1 MEIELGYFKGMQADM
16 SPTKRDPQSYLSAL
30 NVSITNTGTYGSIT
44 NDNGNELLFNFPTI
58 GKAWNITLPAEASVP
73 KLNFIV
79 DGKLKATIGGGSL
92 YTMYNNI
99 INNTSLNSFITEG
112 NMAVYYNN
120 REIKI
125 ISLNNSTI
133 NLSGAGGTEITIIN
147 PGGTPVILGY
157 KQIRDYIF
165 FITTIN
171 GTTDYGQLWKVKYD
185 YDNKSFVG
193 IVNNY
198 LVPSSHLIYVEKLRF
213 NWNKPITEIVAKYNN
228 EKLCK
233 LYIADGINELRHFN
247 VLDTELLGTALS
259 LTGLVPDVT
268 LSTPKIV
275 ETKIGGTYKSG
286 TVKYAYQLY
295 NLFGSETVMS
305 PASGFAHLVSEDDYS
320 NDTSEYKGN
329 AAEED
334 TKKSVTVN
342 IPYIDPTYDMI
353 KVWAIYTNSDLNPT
367 ISLVY
372 ENKVSTDS
380 LTFTDTGSTVLDT
393 LTIEEFNMF
402 TGRTFI
408 PKTITSKDNY
418 LIAGNI
424 QEQLFDIDEV
434 LGYHWDARAYR
445 TALFNTRIFKIN
457 GEPIQLSLA
466 DTVEES
472 NNCIFHQEDDYNEGY
487 KYNRYN
493 VLGGSGVNIDYEFTI
508 TKMYIDT
515 IAGNTGG
522 HQVGTANNNWSSILG
537 TPYYPTN
544 NSYSNYSSPINDAYL
559 KGYRRGEVYRFGI
572 EFIDNRGRRSFV
584 KWIGDIKFPEVQ
596 EEDTKVLYN
605 ANGTDVK
612 DYRITQKIDQY
623 NSIQAN
629 ILGIK
634 FKVNNLPSGYSYRI
648 VRAKREDSDKRIVTT
663 GILKPIIQ
671 RLDYNDDNHNVCSE
685 FTSRFDDQKDI
696 QNMYRLISP
705 EQAFGLLQ
713 KDIKGMN
720 MQVVSKLAYIG
731 ESFPQKTG
739 HNGLNVEGVYRY
751 KLSSEQM
758 LTNNTNVEITD
769 SIQTY
774 PSYSSQY
781 LFNNVNNTTY
791 TYIPYYN
798 VDLYGKGYTGRSFV
812 MATKYQINTA
822 LTGKLFC
829 KATIKNLNNH
839 DYRYGGLDY
848 ASRQRTTYY
857 PCSGLINTTNCIIYG
872 GDTTINM
879 FDYLDC
885 AVDPEQIVNNPN
897 KSAIGQ
903 IIFPTESDINIDL
916 RNDTPRS
923 RNTLGATE
931 QWKLV
936 EKVADGKN
944 LYNDKTYDGN
954 DFGDYP
960 STFTDLYLYN
970 PAYNN
975 NGVSEICSTK
985 PLNYIG
991 INTVDY
997 RIISS
1002 ENSIP
1007 GEYVDG
1013 WTKFLYNNYIDLT
1026 SEYGPVNKLL
1036 VNNGKLYSWQDR
1048 AFAIIAFKDRELIS
1062 TDNGTSLTLG
1072 VGGILSYSQYISII
1086 SGCIHPSSVIN
1097 LDTSVIWFDAL
1108 NKKLYMLS
1116 DKLEPL
1122 SDVKMCSGIFNIK
1135 TNYRKELTFNNM
1147 FLLGLDKDKSKIY
1160 STFSDSDSDLAYT
1173 VSYNGMLSYFESMHS
1188 FIPKFY
1194 IPSYYG
1200 MITIPSERNSIWLHS
1215 EDAPKANYYGIP
1227 YNWGVTCLMGAE
1239 QKFVATNLEFNFES
1253 PVKFSDHVDNNFT
1266 VKFKN
1271 SYSYKELPINKATK
1285 RFRTYRIAIPM
1296 NNRGERFLD
1305 YWIEVKITFD
1315 NANILKRLDNI
1326 KLKGLVP
1333 LI

>member
-1 MEIELGYFKGMQADM
+1 
-16 SPTKRDPQSYLSAL
+16 
-30 NVSITNTGTYGSIT
+30 
-44 NDNGNELLFNFPTI
+44 
-58 GKAWNITLPAEASVP
+58 
-73 KLNFIV
+73 
-79 DGKLKATIGGGSL
+79 
-92 YTMYNNI
+92 
-99 INNTSLNSFITEG
+99 
-112 NMAVYYNN
+112 MAVYYNN
-120 REIKI
+120 RELKI
-125 ISLNNSTI
+125 ISLDETTI
-133 NLSGAGGTEITIIN
+133 EISGAGGIVIDIIN
-147 PGGTPVILGY
+147 PGGSPVILGY

-295 NLFGSETVMS
+295 NLSGAETVMS

-320 NDTSEYKGN
+320 NNTSEYKGN

-342 IPYIDPTYDMI
+342 IPHIDPTYDMI

-434 LGYHWDARAYR
+434 LGYYWDARAYR
-445 TALFNTRIFKIN
+445 LSNFFGSNQLRINNKTMYFTEASSIK
-457 GEPIQLSLA
+457 
-466 DTVEES
+466 EED
-472 NNCIFHQEDDYNEGY
+472 NCIYHQEDDYNYGF
-487 KYNRYN
+487 KFNKN
-493 VLGGSGVNIDYEFTI
+493 GVLGGSGVNIDYEFVV

-515 IAGNTGG
+515 IAENVGG
-522 HQVGTANNNWSSILG
+522 HQVGTTNDNWPSILG
-537 TPYYPTN
+537 TPYYPVN
-544 NSYSNYSSPINDAYL
+544 NSYCNYSSPINDAYL
-559 KGYRRGEVYRFGI
+559 RGYRRGEVYRFGI

-596 EEDTKVLYN
+596 EEDNKVLYN
-605 ANGTDVK
+605 ANGVDIK
-612 DYRITQKIDQY
+612 DYRVTQKIDQY

-648 VRAKREDSDKRIVTT
+648 VRAKREDSDKRIITS
-663 GILKPIIQ
+663 GLLRPIYT
-671 RLDYNDDNHNVCSE
+671 RLDYSDGNKKVCSSLYDG
-685 FTSRFDDQKDI
+685 FNQNKDVL
-696 QNMYRLISP
+696 NLYRLISP
-705 EQAFGLLQ
+705 EQAFGIMQ
-713 KDIKGMN
+713 KDIKGLTLDIN
-720 MQVVSKLAYIG
+720 SCWSIIYD
-731 ESFPQKTG
+731 EYPQSTG
-739 HNGLNVEGVYRY
+739 SGGPNIERVIRVKYLTELLISNV
-751 KLSSEQM
+751 
-758 LTNNTNVEITD
+758 NAEIVD

-774 PSYSSQY
+774 PSYSSSY
-781 LFNNVNNTTY
+781 IFNNVNNNTY
-791 TYIPYYN
+791 NYIPYYN
-798 VDLYGKGYTGRSFV
+798 IADIKGYTGRSFV
-812 MATKYQINTA
+812 LQTKYQINTA
-822 LTGKLFC
+822 LHHKTSIKC
-829 KATIKNLNNH
+829 VIKNLNNH
-839 DYRYGGLDY
+839 DYRYGGIDY

-857 PCSGLINTTNCIIYG
+857 PCSGLVSTSNCIIYG

-885 AVDPEQIVNNPN
+885 AVDPEVIANNN
-897 KSAIGQ
+897 KSTIRQ
-903 IIFPTESDINIDL
+903 LLIPIESDINIDL
-916 RNDTPRS
+916 RHDTPRT
-923 RNTLGATE
+923 RNTQSATE
-931 QWKLV
+931 MWKLV

-960 STFTDLYLYN
+960 NTFTDLYLYN

-1013 WTKFLYNNYIDLT
+1013 WTKFLYNSYIDLT

-1048 AFAIIAFKDRELIS
+1048 AFAMIAFKDRELIS

-1072 VGGILSYSQYISII
+1072 VGDILSYSQYISII

-1160 STFSDSDSDLAYT
+1160 STFSDSDLDVAYT

-1253 PVKFSDHVDNNFT
+1253 PVEFSDHVDNNFI

>member
-1 MEIELGYFKGMQADM
+1 MEINLGYLKGMQPDL
-16 SPTKRDPQSYLSAL
+16 SPTNRDNESYQSAI
-30 NVSITNTGTYGSIT
+30 NIDITGHETYGSIV
-44 NDNGNELLFNFPTI
+44 NSDGNKLLFELPTI
-58 GKAWNITLPAEASVP
+58 GKAWNVTLPAEASVP

-79 DGKLKATIGGGSL
+79 DGKLKATIWGGSL
-92 YTMYNNI
+92 STMYNNI
-99 INNTSLNSFITEG
+99 INNPSLNSFITEG

-147 PGGTPVILGY
+147 PGGIPVILGY
-157 KQIRDYIF
+157 KQVRDYIF
-165 FITTIN
+165 LLTTIT
-171 GTTDYGQLWKVKYD
+171 GTVDYGQIWKIKYD
-185 YDNKSFVG
+185 YNNKSFFDLNG
-193 IVNNY
+193 TL
-198 LVPSSHLIYVEKLRF
+198 LVPSKHLIYVERLKF
-213 NWNKPITEIVAKYNN
+213 DWNIPIIEIVAKYNN
-228 EKLCK
+228 ESLCK
-233 LYIADGINELRHFN
+233 LYIADGRNELRHFN
-247 VLDTELLGTALS
+247 VLDSELLGTSLS
-259 LTGLVPDVT
+259 LTGLVPDIV
-268 LSTPKIV
+268 LSTPKII
-275 ETKIGGTYKSG
+275 ETRVGGSYKSG

-295 NLFGSETVMS
+295 NLSGAETVMS
-305 PASGFAHLVSEDDYS
+305 PASGSIHLADALDYS
-320 NDTSEYKGN
+320 PNTSTYKGT
-329 AAEED
+329 APDTD
-334 TKKSVTVN
+334 TKKSVVVN
-342 IPYIDPTYDMI
+342 IPIIDPTYDMI
-353 KVWAIYTNSDLNPT
+353 KVWAIHSTSTLNPT

-372 ENKVSTDS
+372 ENKISTNS
-380 LTFTDTGSTVLDT
+380 VTFTDTGNITLDT
-393 LTIEEFNMF
+393 LTTEEFNMF

-487 KYNRYN
+487 KYNRYG

-515 IAGNTGG
+515 IAGNIGG
-522 HQVGTANNNWSSILG
+522 HQVGAGNDNWPSILG
-537 TPYYPTN
+537 TPYYPVN
-544 NSYSNYSSPINDAYL
+544 NSYCNYSSPINDAYL

-671 RLDYNDDNHNVCSE
+671 RLDYNDDNHNVCSD

-696 QNMYRLISP
+696 LNMYRLISP

-731 ESFPQKTG
+731 QFFPQQIG
-739 HNGLNVEGVYRY
+739 HHGLNVEGVYRY

-822 LTGKLFC
+822 LTGNYYV

-960 STFTDLYLYN
+960 SSFTDLYLYN
-970 PAYNN
+970 QAYSDI
-975 NGVSEICSTK
+975 GVSEICSTK
-985 PLNYIG
+985 PINYIG

-1013 WTKFLYNNYIDLT
+1013 WTKFLYNSYIDLT
-1026 SEYGPVNKLL
+1026 SEYGSVNKIL

-1048 AFAIIAFKDRELIS
+1048 AFAMIAFKDRELIS

-1086 SGCIHPSSVIN
+1086 SGCMHPSSVMS

-1108 NKKLYMLS
+1108 NKKVYMLS
-1116 DKLEPL
+1116 DRLEPL
-1122 SDVKMCSGIFNIK
+1122 SDVKMCSSVFNLR
-1135 TNYRKELTFNNM
+1135 TNYRKYLTFDNM
-1147 FLLGLDKDKSKIY
+1147 FLLGVDKDTSRVY
-1160 STFSDSDSDLAYT
+1160 FTLADSELDIAYT
-1173 VSYNGMLSYFESMHS
+1173 VAYNGMLSFFESYYN
-1188 FIPKFY
+1188 FIPKMY

-1200 MITIPSERNSIWLHS
+1200 MVTIPSSRNSLWLHS
-1215 EDAPKANYYGIP
+1215 EDASKTTYYGIP
-1227 YNWGVTCLMGAE
+1227 YEWGITTLFGNN
-1239 QKFVATNLEFNFES
+1239 QKFLSTNLEFNYES
-1253 PVKFSDHVDNNFT
+1253 PIKYSPDVDSNFT
-1266 VKFKN
+1266 IKYKN
-1271 SYSYKELPINKATK
+1271 SYSYGESTKGSAKK
-1285 RFRTYRIAIPM
+1285 RFRTYRVAIPRS
-1296 NNRGERFLD
+1296 NRGERFLD
-1305 YWIEVKITFD
+1305 YWIQIKFIFD
-1315 NANILKRLDNI
+1315 NSNDISRLDNI
-1326 KLKGLVP
+1326 KLKGLIP